1 MKGKIS
7 VFIMSITCLMTIF
20 TSCESDETDFDPNNK
35 IELLKAKS
43 KEFAKKYDVDV
54 TLNDDSIAKYAD
66 QMTVESMEEDYKA
79 FAEMKK
85 SLQNIS
91 TETMPSVPTKS
102 LSKRDFLKRRK
113 VETELDT
120 LGRYDRSGSF
130 EISNTV
136 DEKCCDY
143 NIHYHANVEWSLKSG
158 VPSMKI
164 STLSFNCTNSSCN
177 AKYGH
182 NCSTTCS
189 TLLENIHLH
198 TTGSMQDGKIDMSGF
213 ATVSGQVCMYQ
224 FNHILVAAY
233 YNEKSQ
239 YKECSIS
246 M

>member
-20 TSCESDETDFDPNNK
+20 TSCESDETDFEPNNK

-91 TETMPSVPTKS
+91 TETMPSVPTKL

-120 LGRYDRSGSF
+120 LGKYDRSGSF
-130 EISNTV
+130 EVSSTV
-136 DEKCCDY
+136 NQKCCNKY
-143 NIHYHANVEWSLKSG
+143 IRYTANVAWEFKIG

-164 STLSFNCTNSSCN
+164 SSLTIECNTLECLNSNKHQCSSC
-177 AKYGH
+177 
-182 NCSTTCS
+182 STELRDTPLQTS
-189 TLLENIHLH
+189 GSMVNGKLNISG
-198 TTGSMQDGKIDMSGF
+198 TGSINGK
-213 ATVSGQVCMYQ
+213 VCMYN
-224 FNHILVAAY
+224 FSNISVYAY
-233 YNEKSQ
+233 YNEKTDI
-239 YKECSIS
+239 KGCSIT